1 LNEIVIPRNT
11 LIVLCGPAACGKST
25 WAANHFSPTQIV
37 SSDECRARIADDP
50 GDQSVSRHAFDL
62 MYYILEKRLML
73 GRPAVADATNL
84 RREHRSTL
92 RRIAM
97 GFQFN
102 TAVIVFHIPVET
114 CLRRNAARERKVPD
128 EAVLNQ
134 YNLLEETLGTIENER
149 FTYVHLLDE
158 TTQSQGRVRIGPPV
172 NQQLPPPAL

>member
-1 LNEIVIPRNT
+1 MNQIVIPRNT

-37 SSDECRARIADDP
+37 SSDDCRARIADDP

-73 GRPAVADATNL
+73 GRLAVADATNL

-92 RRIAM
+92 RRVAAR
-97 GFQFN
+97 FQFN
-102 TAVIVFHIPVET
+102 TAVIAFHIPVET
-114 CLRRNAARERKVPD
+114 CLKRNAARERRVPE
-128 EAVLNQ
+128 EALLNQ
-134 YNLLEETLGTIENER
+134 YELLEETLGTIANER

-158 TTQSQGRVRIGPPV
+158 TTQLQESVRIGPPV
-172 NQQLPPPAL
+172 SQPLPPPAP